1 MRIGLFVT
9 CLTDTLFPETGK
21 AVVAV
26 LERLGHQVDFPAAQA
41 CCGQM
46 HFNTGYRREAV
57 PMVRGFAAAFG
68 GFEAIVTPSAS
79 CASMV
84 REYFAVLAAEAG
96 DPGLARAVAE
106 VAPRTHELS
115 VFLTGVLGVTDVGAY
130 FPHRVTYHPSCHS
143 LRMLRVGD
151 APLRL
156 LRAVR
161 GLDLADLPDAEAC
174 CGFGGTFA
182 VKNADVSAA
191 ICADKV
197 TAVRQSGAEVLCAA
211 DNSCLMHIGGA
222 LKRQRSGVAVMHL
235 AEILARTE
243 DSPVT
248 PPGAGGP
255 HRRSRIPDL
264 GAPHPDADLSGHA
277 VLPGRGEN
285 RGGRFPAARQPG
297 RTPRARSAPSGPA
310 RSPNWPTGSSCA
322 RPPRRSRTT
331 PWPTWTPTCSG
342 WRPTSPGR
350 AATCTGRPT
359 PPRRTRSWPA
369 WSGRPAPTAWSR

>member
-1 MRIGLFVT
+1 MRAALFVT
-9 CLTDTLFPETGK
+9 CLVDGVVPQVAK
-21 AVVAV
+21 ATVRV
-26 LERLGHQVDFPAAQA
+26 LERAGVTVEMPWAQT

-46 HFNTGYRREAV
+46 HVNTGYPREAI
-57 PMVRGFAAAFG
+57 PLVRNHVAAF
-68 GFEAIVTPSAS
+68 EEYDAIVVPSGS
-79 CASMV
+79 CTAAIRHQHADV
-84 REYFAVLAAEAG
+84 ARLAGDLALAGAAEAIA
-96 DPGLARAVAE
+96 AR
-106 VAPRTHELS
+106 TWELS
-115 VFLTGVLGVTDVGAY
+115 EFLVDVLGVTDVGAY

-222 LKRQRSGVAVMHL
+222 LERQRSGVAVMHL

-243 DSPVT
+243 G
-248 PPGAGGP
+248 GA
-255 HRRSRIPDL
+255 
-264 GAPHPDADLSGHA
+264 A
-277 VLPGRGEN
+277 
-285 RGGRFPAARQPG
+285 
-297 RTPRARSAPSGPA
+297 
-310 RSPNWPTGSSCA
+310 
-322 RPPRRSRTT
+322 
-331 PWPTWTPTCSG
+331 
-342 WRPTSPGR
+342 
-350 AATCTGRPT
+350 
-359 PPRRTRSWPA
+359 
-369 WSGRPAPTAWSR
+369 